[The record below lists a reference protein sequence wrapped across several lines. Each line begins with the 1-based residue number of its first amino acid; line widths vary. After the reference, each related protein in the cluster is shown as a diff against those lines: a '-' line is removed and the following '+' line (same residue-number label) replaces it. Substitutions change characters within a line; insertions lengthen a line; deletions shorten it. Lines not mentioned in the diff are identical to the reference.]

1 MLSLRQYELWKSA
14 AFYTLGRYFPIYLT
28 FGFLRNILPLSWRFR
43 FISYFLDLLAIYLSD
58 PVKCE
63 VVVMPG
69 IACSF
74 VCYTN

>member
-1 MLSLRQYELWKSA
+1 M
-14 AFYTLGRYFPIYLT
+14 AFLET
-28 FGFLRNILPLSWRFR
+28 FYHLAGGLDPKAHTF
-43 FISYFLDLLAIYLSD
+43 FLDLLAIYLSD